1 MSTLCD
7 SIQCLLV
14 MSIFWGLG
22 QYKIAHINLLNTCL
36 SEMANLILSINSAT
50 LIQYY
55 NHSCIYSLCRR
66 VGSQCDTRSMLYM
79 LMLD

>member
-22 QYKIAHINLLNTCL
+22 QSKIAHINLLNTCL
-36 SEMANLILSINSAT
+36 SEMANLILSINT
-50 LIQYY
+50 LLQYIIMHVY
-55 NHSCIYSLCRR
+55 T
-66 VGSQCDTRSMLYM
+66 VFV
-79 LMLD
+79 